1 MNNRIVTFHI
11 LLAAQFALVAANI
24 IMNIKIGLF
33 SMIFILL
40 LTTTCLIQLNN
51 DEQTN
56 WKPGRNIMTYLFV
69 AWLLFYFLELL
80 NPNNVMEAWNI
91 NITPY
96 TLIGLICAFIVP
108 IVIRTKKDI
117 ELLLIVWSVFVI
129 IFTIKGYWQKSHG
142 FSSKDLHFLFSMG
155 GARTHIIWS
164 GIRYFSCF
172 TDAANY
178 GVHCAM
184 ATVVFTIS
192 AFFVDSKWKRI
203 YFLCIA
209 MGGLYGVGISG
220 TRAAMG
226 VIMGGMLMIT
236 ILAKNWKALLAG
248 IFVSIGVFCFF
259 YFTNIGSGNQY
270 IHKMRSSF
278 HPTEDASYN
287 VRVENRQRMKE
298 LMIKKPIGYG
308 IGLSKSGH
316 FNSKEQMPYPPD
328 SRFAVAPRHA
338 RRQLRLRRRGAGT
351 SVAARRRQHHRHHAA
366 ARRPMPLRRRR
377 ERSAQP
383 VLERR
388 VEKMNPHRSESAA

>member
-69 AWLLFYFLELL
+69 AWLLFYFLEFA
-80 NPNNVMEAWNI
+80 EK
-91 NITPY
+91 
-96 TLIGLICAFIVP
+96 LI
-108 IVIRTKKDI
+108 
-117 ELLLIVWSVFVI
+117 LIVWSVFVI

-184 ATVVFTIS
+184 FS
-192 AFFVDSKWKRI
+192 P
-203 YFLCIA
+203 
-209 MGGLYGVGISG
+209 
-220 TRAAMG
+220 
-226 VIMGGMLMIT
+226 
-236 ILAKNWKALLAG
+236 LA
-248 IFVSIGVFCFF
+248 
-259 YFTNIGSGNQY
+259 
-270 IHKMRSSF
+270 
-278 HPTEDASYN
+278 
-287 VRVENRQRMKE
+287 
-298 LMIKKPIGYG
+298 
-308 IGLSKSGH
+308 H
-316 FNSKEQMPYPPD
+316 FS
-328 SRFAVAPRHA
+328 
-338 RRQLRLRRRGAGT
+338 
-351 SVAARRRQHHRHHAA
+351 
-366 ARRPMPLRRRR
+366 
-377 ERSAQP
+377 
-383 VLERR
+383 
-388 VEKMNPHRSESAA
+388 

>member
-184 ATVVFTIS
+184 ATDD
-192 AFFVDSKWKRI
+192 VD
-203 YFLCIA
+203 
-209 MGGLYGVGISG
+209 
-220 TRAAMG
+220 
-226 VIMGGMLMIT
+226 
-236 ILAKNWKALLAG
+236 
-248 IFVSIGVFCFF
+248 
-259 YFTNIGSGNQY
+259 
-270 IHKMRSSF
+270 
-278 HPTEDASYN
+278 
-287 VRVENRQRMKE
+287 RM
-298 LMIKKPIGYG
+298 
-308 IGLSKSGH
+308 
-316 FNSKEQMPYPPD
+316 Q
-328 SRFAVAPRHA
+328 V
-338 RRQLRLRRRGAGT
+338 
-351 SVAARRRQHHRHHAA
+351 
-366 ARRPMPLRRRR
+366 
-377 ERSAQP
+377 
-383 VLERR
+383 
-388 VEKMNPHRSESAA
+388 

>member
-33 SMIFILL
+33 SMILILL

-69 AWLLFYFLELL
+69 AWFLFYFLELL

-142 FSSKDLHFLFSMG
+142 FSSKDLYFLFSMG

-172 TDAANY
+172 TVA
-178 GVHCAM
+178 
-184 ATVVFTIS
+184 
-192 AFFVDSKWKRI
+192 
-203 YFLCIA
+203 IA
-209 MGGLYGVGISG
+209 QC
-220 TRAAMG
+220 T
-226 VIMGGMLMIT
+226 
-236 ILAKNWKALLAG
+236 
-248 IFVSIGVFCFF
+248 
-259 YFTNIGSGNQY
+259 
-270 IHKMRSSF
+270 
-278 HPTEDASYN
+278 P
-287 VRVENRQRMKE
+287 
-298 LMIKKPIGYG
+298 
-308 IGLSKSGH
+308 
-316 FNSKEQMPYPPD
+316 
-328 SRFAVAPRHA
+328 
-338 RRQLRLRRRGAGT
+338 
-351 SVAARRRQHHRHHAA
+351 
-366 ARRPMPLRRRR
+366 
-377 ERSAQP
+377 
-383 VLERR
+383 
-388 VEKMNPHRSESAA
+388 